1 MTTGTEKPVQGERD
15 MKSKGDP
22 LFVHHV
28 PSLARLFFI
37 SALAGGFVVLVA
49 IFFQWLVYDDW
60 LHDQGP
66 LRLIGS
72 FLAGVVMFAVTLR
85 RQMTRRQREIEIQR
99 HLQTLLNMNDRIRN
113 SLQTIECVTY
123 AASPEATES
132 VREAVDTIEDVLE
145 EMMVGTHPVAPS
157 SHRRDFGPAKTLRI
171 QE

>member
-1 MTTGTEKPVQGERD
+1 

-28 PSLARLFFI
+28 PSHARLLLI
-37 SALAGGFVVLVA
+37 SALAGGFVVLIA

-72 FLAGVVMFAVTLR
+72 LLAGLVMFAVTLR
-85 RQMTRRQREIEIQR
+85 RQLTRRQREIDIQQ
-99 HLQTLLNMNDRIRN
+99 HLQTLLKMNDRIRN

-123 AASPEATES
+123 AASPEATQS
-132 VREAVDTIEDVLE
+132 VRDAVDTIEDVLE
-145 EMMVGTHPVAPS
+145 EMMVGTHPGASGP
-157 SHRRDFGPAKTLRI
+157 HARDFSQPKTLRI